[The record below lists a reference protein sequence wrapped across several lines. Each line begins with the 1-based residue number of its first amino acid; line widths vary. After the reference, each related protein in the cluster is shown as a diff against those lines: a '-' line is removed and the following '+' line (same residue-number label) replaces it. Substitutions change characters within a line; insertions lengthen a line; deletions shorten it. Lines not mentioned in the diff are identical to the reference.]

1 MFRVYVAFLKKS
13 SAKNFLAERFL
24 GVFKNS
30 ALDRDLF
37 SVERFAFYLF
47 GVCSNNFN
55 ITTPELGCRHCRLG
69 VCGNNFYITNTE
81 LGCRHCRLGA
91 YRLGA
96 ADQKTG
102 YPDWDSP
109 LSYLLNFKY
118 TIS

>member
-1 MFRVYVAFLKKS
+1 M
-13 SAKNFLAERFL
+13 

-69 VCGNNFYITNTE
+69 
-81 LGCRHCRLGA
+81 A